1 MQTAGAGARANQ
13 VHDQVQNQ
21 SQDRG
26 RGDGRGA
33 GGLGRRRGQ
42 GRGLGESRGC
52 RAYEAKDLA
61 ENTESPITNGRSR
74 NNEIE
79 VIEMEFVGITG
90 IVLVRV
96 VWVVRCVSLETP
108 ILSSIYTRTRLVMH
122 VRG

>member
-1 MQTAGAGARANQ
+1 MQTTGAGARANQ

-42 GRGLGESRGC
+42 G
-52 RAYEAKDLA
+52 YEAKDLA

-79 VIEMEFVGITG
+79 LIEMEFVGITG

-96 VWVVRCVSLETP
+96 VWVVRCVSSGDPYSTY
-108 ILSSIYTRTRLVMH
+108 IYAYASSHAR
-122 VRG
+122 